1 MANEPESSL
10 ITISI
15 ISLVREQLTI
25 MQQSFMDALAQQW
38 AALEA

>member
-15 ISLVREQLTI
+15 MSLVREQLTI
-25 MQQSFMDALAQQW
+25 MQQSFTDALA
-38 AALEA
+38 